1 MRKKMN
7 VGDSLLLIFTG
18 VVAASTVFYAVLTR
32 QLVIEIRRLR
42 EVQTEPRVSV
52 RVETDHPGRHGY
64 ELTISNEGQEVAKNV
79 RFAFEG
85 DSSYFRNSW
94 AGRTPPELNELSV
107 IKDGLEYLE
116 PNQVYRFFLGTVS
129 SKEFER
135 AVKAPWR
142 FCTEYEN
149 LRGKRRTE
157 TYTVD
162 FSQFKGMFFDAN
174 PLKDIAG
181 YIQDIQKDL
190 KDLTKG
196 LSSDH

>member
-1 MRKKMN
+1 M
-7 VGDSLLLIFTG
+7 
-18 VVAASTVFYAVLTR
+18 
-32 QLVIEIRRLR
+32 
-42 EVQTEPRVSV
+42 
-52 RVETDHPGRHGY
+52 
-64 ELTISNEGQEVAKNV
+64 

-94 AGRTPPELNELSV
+94 AGPTPPELNELSV

-129 SKEFER
+129 PKEFER

-149 LRGKRRTE
+149 LRGKLRTE